1 MLFVA
6 KIENQR
12 YAMRSKYIREHVKEL
27 GTCHLNTAKERDI
40 NFHRLLYYVH
50 PVQKYKFRAKSFE
63 PDRIQRFFF
72 FSKFR
77 TFKSTDTSIRRQ
89 RFNGLYY
96 VMWNPSSR
104 L

>member
-72 FSKFR
+72 FQNSGRSNRR
-77 TFKSTDTSIRRQ
+77 TRRSDDNVLTGSI
-89 RFNGLYY
+89 
-96 VMWNPSSR
+96 M
-104 L
+104 